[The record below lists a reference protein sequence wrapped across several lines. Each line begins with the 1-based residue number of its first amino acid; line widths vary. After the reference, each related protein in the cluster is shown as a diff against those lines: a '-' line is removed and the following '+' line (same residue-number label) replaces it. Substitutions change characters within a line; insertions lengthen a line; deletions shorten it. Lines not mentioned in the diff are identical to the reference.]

1 MFLLAFACFVHSAF
15 DHSAFEFH
23 HSGHLANQ
31 DGPEFVFQRKSWGS
45 QRNESE
51 ESPKDWRKSEPTV
64 CHQVQRT
71 QVRPISMFKVRG
83 PELLRSGTKW
93 EQCQE
98 YSKKTSLAV
107 QWLRFHVPEL
117 EGHGFSWSG
126 KIPHEAQY
134 DQKKKKRRIQQGR
147 SWLIAANGSG
157 VCLAFMDHWPD
168 GKWEDPGT

>member
-31 DGPEFVFQRKSWGS
+31 DGPELVFQRKSWGS

-83 PELLRSGTKW
+83 PKLLRSGTKW

-98 YSKKTSLAV
+98 YSKKDFSGSAV
-107 QWLRFHVPEL
+107 VKIPCSRVGGAWVLLVREDP
-117 EGHGFSWSG
+117 SWSTVW
-126 KIPHEAQY
+126 P
-134 DQKKKKRRIQQGR
+134 KKKKKKEYSKG
-147 SWLIAANGSG
+147 G
-157 VCLAFMDHWPD
+157 PD
-168 GKWEDPGT
+168 